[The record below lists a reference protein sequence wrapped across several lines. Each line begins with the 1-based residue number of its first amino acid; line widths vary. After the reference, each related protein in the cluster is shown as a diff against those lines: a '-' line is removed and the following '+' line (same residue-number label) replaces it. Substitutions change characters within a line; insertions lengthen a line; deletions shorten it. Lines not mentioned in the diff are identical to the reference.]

1 MGRSYTMTRCHSR
14 PAPLPFPDDEF
25 PHPCPL
31 RPGSHA
37 PAPPARL
44 PTGHPAMTPV
54 LDAVEARIIG
64 SLLEK
69 EVTTPEQYPLSLN
82 ALTTACNQKSNRDPV
97 MELGEAEVQAAV
109 DALMKRHLLSDR
121 AGYGGRVPKYKQM
134 FCNTSFG
141 PLQFSDLERAIICE
155 LLLRGPQSA
164 GELRTRCQR
173 MTPVTEV
180 ALVETALA
188 ALASHEAGPFVV
200 QLARRPGA
208 RDPRWMHLLGEEQA
222 NEAEAGPAPGPLTTG
237 LPTAAAMPTQQASL
251 AGRVAQLEAEV
262 AALRLELAALAGRL
276 PPG

>member
-1 MGRSYTMTRCHSR
+1 MTV
-14 PAPLPFPDDEF
+14 
-25 PHPCPL
+25 
-31 RPGSHA
+31 
-37 PAPPARL
+37 
-44 PTGHPAMTPV
+44 V

-97 MELGEAEVQAAV
+97 MALGEAEVQAAV

-121 AGYGGRVPKYKQM
+121 TGHGGRVPKYKQM
-134 FCNTSFG
+134 FCNTRFG

-173 MTPVTEV
+173 MTPVAE
-180 ALVETALA
+180 ASLVEAALA

-200 QLARRPGA
+200 QLARRPGT
-208 RDPRWMHLLGEEQA
+208 RDPRWMHLLGGEQA
-222 NEAEAGPAPGPLTTG
+222 SAAEPSPAPGPAATG
-237 LPTAAAMPTQQASL
+237 LPGAAAMPARQAGL
-251 AGRVAQLEAEV
+251 EGRVAQLEAEV
-262 AALRLELAALAGRL
+262 AALRQELASLAGRL